1 MYSIIPICYEFFNIN
16 KIHILIILNN
26 ILQGFVPHRGLEFD
40 LRVGAYSRGGAYMRG
55 GAYCKK

>member
-1 MYSIIPICYEFFNIN
+1 MNFFNID

-40 LRVGAYSRGGAYMRG
+40 LRVGAYSRGGAYLRG